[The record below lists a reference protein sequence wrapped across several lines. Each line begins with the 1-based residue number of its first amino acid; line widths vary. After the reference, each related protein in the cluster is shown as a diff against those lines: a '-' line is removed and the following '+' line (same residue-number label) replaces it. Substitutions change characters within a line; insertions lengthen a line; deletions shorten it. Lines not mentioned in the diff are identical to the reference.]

1 MIYDTE
7 PPKRKRNN
15 FIDNKK
21 FYAEIVAY
29 VDKCEQYRK
38 NHAKKEKSVY
48 DADGELI
55 TTLTTE
61 LKYPEIPR
69 YIAECFMLI
78 SEHLSQKPNFSGY
91 IFREDMVC
99 DGIENC
105 ISACRKFDP
114 SKSKNPFA
122 YFTQICWY
130 AFLRRIAKE
139 KRQIE
144 ICDKIISRSGFE
156 TFFEGDMMGN
166 ASDYDSIKDVVEQKT
181 RGNK

>member
-1 MIYDTE
+1 MNYQET
-7 PPKRKRNN
+7 PKRKRNN

-21 FYAEIVAY
+21 FYQELVNY
-29 VDKCEQYRK
+29 SERCEARK
-38 NHAKKEKSVY
+38 QEHKLKELPVSEFKP
-48 DADGELI
+48 
-55 TTLTTE
+55 
-61 LKYPEIPR
+61 PEIPR
-69 YIAECFMLI
+69 YVAECFMLI

-114 SKSKNPFA
+114 TKSKNPFS

-144 ICDKIISRSGFE
+144 ICDKIITRSGFE

-166 ASDYDSIKDVVEQKT
+166 HSDYDTIKDNVEQKT
-181 RGNK
+181 RANK